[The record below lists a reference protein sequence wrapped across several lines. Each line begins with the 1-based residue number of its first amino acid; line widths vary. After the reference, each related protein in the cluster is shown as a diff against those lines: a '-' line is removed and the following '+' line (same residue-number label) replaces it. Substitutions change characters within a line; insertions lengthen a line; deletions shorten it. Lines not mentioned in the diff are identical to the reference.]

1 MTTEVMRNKREFNA
15 RARELVAEGCKV
27 REFENFQC
35 FSKHIYAREDFTVKL
50 VKGWKKNA

>member
-15 RARELVAEGCKV
+15 RARELVAQGYKV

-35 FSKHIYAREDFTVKL
+35 FSKHIYAREDLTVKL
-50 VKGWKKNA
+50 VKGWKKTT